1 MESQQQATAVAES
14 SLTPITGSSN
24 IKAYSY
30 EADEQR
36 LVIQFTND
44 AAYAYPQVPAE
55 TFQSFLASESKG
67 RFFAAHLKGWTGA
80 HRIQLVLHHASTLPA
95 APGAAPSLPE
105 DQPTGKTYK
114 DVDELFSAMG
124 IPPSSQRM
132 ESKPLS
138 PEEEER
144 LIEAGVRSAIAQFG
158 AERFA
163 RMLAAVSLPKEGEQ
177 EALEAMRALKDAAYE
192 ERNKVVAALAK
203 LFPSG
208 IARTAIEG
216 WSDDWHGCVYIDLPT
231 GQVSWHF
238 HDSQA
243 HLFDGLP
250 PYTKPWDGHD
260 TPEKYRRLAALP
272 PSSGGSDEQIARRLV
287 AWDDSGN
294 TQGEHH
300 ETLREI
306 INSARAALQAPSP
319 EAGESEPSR
328 RRVVHKKTCVAVV
341 EDGEVIGTFAGPDCE
356 RHAAEF
362 AALPAQPQPSG
373 DRQEGNQQ

>member
-1 MESQQQATAVAES
+1 M
-14 SLTPITGSSN
+14 SLNSGETPITNTDWMAEFERLITSYGNFRHAEGFSRARSEGIEEN
-24 IKAYSY
+24 LNGEYARKKIK
-30 EADEQR
+30 E
-36 LVIQFTND
+36 
-44 AAYAYPQVPAE
+44 
-55 TFQSFLASESKG
+55 
-67 RFFAAHLKGWTGA
+67 
-80 HRIQLVLHHASTLPA
+80 VLHHASTLPA

-105 DQPTGKTYK
+105 DQPSGRTYK

-306 INSARAALQAPSP
+306 INSARAALSKASPPS
-319 EAGESEPSR
+319 
-328 RRVVHKKTCVAVV
+328 
-341 EDGEVIGTFAGPDCE
+341 
-356 RHAAEF
+356 
-362 AALPAQPQPSG
+362 
-373 DRQEGNQQ
+373 DRQEGGQA

>member
-306 INSARAALQAPSP
+306 INSARAALSKASPPS
-319 EAGESEPSR
+319 
-328 RRVVHKKTCVAVV
+328 
-341 EDGEVIGTFAGPDCE
+341 
-356 RHAAEF
+356 
-362 AALPAQPQPSG
+362 
-373 DRQEGNQQ
+373 DRQEGGQA

>member
-124 IPPSSQRM
+124 IPPSS
-132 ESKPLS
+132 
-138 PEEEER
+138 
-144 LIEAGVRSAIAQFG
+144 
-158 AERFA
+158 
-163 RMLAAVSLPKEGEQ
+163 
-177 EALEAMRALKDAAYE
+177 
-192 ERNKVVAALAK
+192 
-203 LFPSG
+203 
-208 IARTAIEG
+208 
-216 WSDDWHGCVYIDLPT
+216 
-231 GQVSWHF
+231 
-238 HDSQA
+238 
-243 HLFDGLP
+243 
-250 PYTKPWDGHD
+250 
-260 TPEKYRRLAALP
+260 
-272 PSSGGSDEQIARRLV
+272 GGSDEQIARRLV
-287 AWDDSGN
+287 AWEDSGN

-319 EAGESEPSR
+319 EAGESEPKLS
-328 RRVVHKKTCVAVV
+328 VQGLAAQLQQQCVDWGAYWRASDAHGVNLSVEQAVELLRDALGV
-341 EDGEVIGTFAGPDCE
+341 EVEI
-356 RHAAEF
+356 
-362 AALPAQPQPSG
+362 AALPAQPQPSA

>member
-1 MESQQQATAVAES
+1 MTNTDWMAEFERLLNEYVGAQVAYTLQPEMSLLREAGEARSALLHHARMRPAEGWMPIESAPKDGRTLLLGHFNSHGKWRTARGQWFSRNVIEE
-14 SLTPITGSSN
+14 TWEHE
-24 IKAYSY
+24 
-30 EADEQR
+30 EADEGWYETS
-36 LVIQFTND
+36 VECD
-44 AAYAYPQVPAE
+44 ADENCWWTEPTHWMPLPQPP
-55 TFQSFLASESKG
+55 
-67 RFFAAHLKGWTGA
+67 
-80 HRIQLVLHHASTLPA
+80 IPA

-105 DQPTGKTYK
+105 DQPSGRTYK

-306 INSARAALQAPSP
+306 INSARAALSKASPPS
-319 EAGESEPSR
+319 
-328 RRVVHKKTCVAVV
+328 
-341 EDGEVIGTFAGPDCE
+341 
-356 RHAAEF
+356 
-362 AALPAQPQPSG
+362 
-373 DRQEGNQQ
+373 DRQEGGQA

>member
-1 MESQQQATAVAES
+1 MTNTDWMAEFER
-14 SLTPITGSSN
+14 LITSYGNFRHAEGFSRARSEGIEEN
-24 IKAYSY
+24 LNGEYARKKIK
-30 EADEQR
+30 E
-36 LVIQFTND
+36 
-44 AAYAYPQVPAE
+44 
-55 TFQSFLASESKG
+55 
-67 RFFAAHLKGWTGA
+67 
-80 HRIQLVLHHASTLPA
+80 VLHHASTLPA

-105 DQPTGKTYK
+105 DQPSGRTYK

-124 IPPSSQRM
+124 I
-132 ESKPLS
+132 
-138 PEEEER
+138 
-144 LIEAGVRSAIAQFG
+144 
-158 AERFA
+158 
-163 RMLAAVSLPKEGEQ
+163 
-177 EALEAMRALKDAAYE
+177 
-192 ERNKVVAALAK
+192 
-203 LFPSG
+203 
-208 IARTAIEG
+208 
-216 WSDDWHGCVYIDLPT
+216 
-231 GQVSWHF
+231 
-238 HDSQA
+238 
-243 HLFDGLP
+243 
-250 PYTKPWDGHD
+250 
-260 TPEKYRRLAALP
+260 P

>member
-124 IPPSSQRM
+124 IPPSS
-132 ESKPLS
+132 
-138 PEEEER
+138 
-144 LIEAGVRSAIAQFG
+144 
-158 AERFA
+158 
-163 RMLAAVSLPKEGEQ
+163 
-177 EALEAMRALKDAAYE
+177 
-192 ERNKVVAALAK
+192 
-203 LFPSG
+203 
-208 IARTAIEG
+208 
-216 WSDDWHGCVYIDLPT
+216 
-231 GQVSWHF
+231 
-238 HDSQA
+238 
-243 HLFDGLP
+243 
-250 PYTKPWDGHD
+250 
-260 TPEKYRRLAALP
+260 
-272 PSSGGSDEQIARRLV
+272 GGSDEQIARRLV

-306 INSARAALQAPSP
+306 INSARAALSKASPPS
-319 EAGESEPSR
+319 
-328 RRVVHKKTCVAVV
+328 
-341 EDGEVIGTFAGPDCE
+341 
-356 RHAAEF
+356 
-362 AALPAQPQPSG
+362 
-373 DRQEGNQQ
+373 DRQEGGQA